1 MATKK
6 VAKKAVAPA
15 VEKLAIDGGK
25 KVWSKGFP
33 AWPQFNPKTDKKVL
47 DILHSGKV
55 NYWTGPVGMQFEA
68 AWAKWLGVKNAISVS
83 NGTAALHVALTQ
95 NVRLRDGGDTL
106 LEIAGED
113 GVFYP
118 AETEIRARELVLSH
132 AAVPRPV
139 QARYAWTDYAI
150 VRLFGENGLPLAPFW
165 LK

>member
-6 VAKKAVAPA
+6 VAKKAAAPT

-68 AWAKWLGVKNAISVS
+68 AWARS
-83 NGTAALHVALTQ
+83 
-95 NVRLRDGGDTL
+95 L
-106 LEIAGED
+106 LLPG
-113 GVFYP
+113 
-118 AETEIRARELVLSH
+118 RE
-132 AAVPRPV
+132 R
-139 QARYAWTDYAI
+139 
-150 VRLFGENGLPLAPFW
+150 
-165 LK
+165 